1 MRQMSERDR
10 QRHRSPLESGRGITT
25 VKDGVVSRIAGIA
38 AGEVEGIRM
47 GGSASRAAGGVLEN
61 VTGSQGMSRGVS
73 VEVGKVETA
82 IDLTMAVEYG
92 RDIPQLTEQV
102 RNRIAERVETLTGL
116 RVTELNVTI
125 DDIIFP
131 DRKEGG
137 ERRGGSR
144 SGTRGEDRPQ
154 VQRTEEVRTSS
165 GREYEVADTESFD
178 VGAHEWRRFKDEGSR
193 EFGDRGEVR
202 VEDVPLEEDQT
213 AELKL
218 DEETRRIRRRDRR
231 RET

>member
-1 MRQMSERDR
+1 MIQMSERER
-10 QRHRSPLESGRGITT
+10 QRQRSPLESGRGTT
-25 VKDGVVSRIAGIA
+25 TLKDGLVSKIAGIA
-38 AGEVEGIRM
+38 VGEVEGIRM
-47 GGSASRAAGGVLEN
+47 GGSASRAASGILEN
-61 VTGSQGMSRGVS
+61 VTGSQGLSRGVS
-73 VEVGKVETA
+73 VEVGKVEAA

-92 RDIPQLTEQV
+92 RDIVQLSEQV
-102 RNRIAERVETLTGL
+102 RNRVAERVETLTGL

-137 ERRGGSR
+137 EGRGR
-144 SGTRGEDRPQ
+144 THSGTRGEDRQQ
-154 VQRTEEVRTSS
+154 VQLTEEFRADS
-165 GREYEVADTESFD
+165 GLGYEAADTESFD
-178 VGAHEWRRFKDEGSR
+178 LGARERRRFRDEGQT

-202 VEDVPLEEDQT
+202 VEGAPLEEDQT